1 MVRICLDKRITYIF
15 FCIIQFE
22 QKCIQLF
29 EKGSRRRPI
38 LSLKKHCPVGII
50 RRRLYD
56 VFVPRQLNNS
66 TQFKRQKLCAS
77 TMRTHC
83 H

>member
-1 MVRICLDKRITYIF
+1 MVRMPWQENNVYF
-15 FCIIQFE
+15 FLYNSIWTEMLSIIRKGVEKKDYFE
-22 QKCIQLF
+22 
-29 EKGSRRRPI
+29 
-38 LSLKKHCPVGII
+38 LKKHCPVGII